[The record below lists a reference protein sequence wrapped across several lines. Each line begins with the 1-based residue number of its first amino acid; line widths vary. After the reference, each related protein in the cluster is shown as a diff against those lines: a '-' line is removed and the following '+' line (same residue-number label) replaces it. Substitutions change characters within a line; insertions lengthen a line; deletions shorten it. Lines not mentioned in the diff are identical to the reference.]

1 MEHID
6 HRKTADYEINEQTV
20 VMEGHVV
27 DGQMMPM
34 ERHVVDGQM
43 MVMDGHVVNGQMM
56 VMDGHVINGQMMV
69 DHTNDGQGMIV
80 HETVTIEK
88 REAEYDYEGYD
99 Y

>member
-6 HRKTADYEINEQTV
+6 YRKTADYEINEQTM

-27 DGQMMPM
+27 DGQMMV
-34 ERHVVDGQM
+34 E
-43 MVMDGHVVNGQMM
+43 
-56 VMDGHVINGQMMV
+56 
-69 DHTNDGQGMIV
+69 HTNDGQGMIV